1 MILYHGS
8 NCEIEKIDLTKCKP
22 FKDFGQAFYLTT
34 ILVQAREMAQKVAAR
49 FGGSPIVNAFEF
61 DDKDLSGLNV
71 KKFLQSDQEW
81 AEFVMANRSR
91 DKEHPADCFDLIF
104 GPVANDDIATL
115 FRTFDIGVIKMPE
128 LVQGLKSKKL
138 NNQYAFRTER
148 AISFLHKRHSV

>member
-8 NCEIEKIDLTKCKP
+8 NCEIAKIDLAMCKP

-34 ILVQAREMAQKVAAR
+34 ILTQAREMARMVADR
-49 FGGSPIVNAFEF
+49 FGGNPIVNVF
-61 DDKDLSGLNV
+61 DFDESEMLGLNV
-71 KKFLQSDQEW
+71 KKFVQPDREW

-91 DKEHPADCFDLIF
+91 IPAHPADDYDLII

-115 FRTFDIGVIKMPE
+115 FRTFAIGVITIDD
-128 LVQGLKSKKL
+128 LVQGMKSRKL

-148 AISFLHKRHSV
+148 AISLLHKRLPV